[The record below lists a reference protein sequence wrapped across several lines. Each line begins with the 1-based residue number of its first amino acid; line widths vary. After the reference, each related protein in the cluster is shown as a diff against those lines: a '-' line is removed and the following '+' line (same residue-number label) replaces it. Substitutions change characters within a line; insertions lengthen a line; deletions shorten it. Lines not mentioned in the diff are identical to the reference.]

1 MEKIII
7 KNFGPIKEIDFCL
20 DKQFN
25 LVIGEQ
31 ATGKSTLAKCIYF
44 FKDVISEMTHLFM
57 GQTEK
62 LANMTADKILQL
74 YYVNAKKLFYLS
86 FGRYCHSEDTEI
98 SYQYADNRLAAI
110 SVVNGDIQF
119 KYDQTTEQEIKHILM
134 WYLEKTL
141 SEKAADTSIFSLR
154 ALSVSLE
161 NLFGNNI
168 RRMFIPACRSRV
180 TGVLDQYQGQTLDIY
195 FNALLENIRAF
206 KFFLETS
213 SEADV
218 DVAYLHKDSVPKQL
232 HERIADLKSLKQ
244 KILKGDYE
252 TDKEK
257 TWIKLLNGTRVP
269 VEYGSSGQQESLWI
283 LNFLTMIMYSASSR
297 FLIIEEP
304 EAHLYPSAQLELVK
318 LIALVANTTGSEIL
332 ITTHSPYILSAFNLL
347 TYAGK
352 VEKVNKEGLINPYQ
366 RIAPQKLGAF
376 KLKSGICK
384 DIYNEQEG
392 LISAEKIDTV
402 SEDIN
407 ALFDK
412 LIDKECDEMR

>member
-1 MEKIII
+1 MEKISI
-7 KNFGPIKEIDFCL
+7 KNFGPIKSIDFCL

-25 LVIGEQ
+25 VVIGEQ

-44 FKDVISEMTHLFM
+44 FKDVISEMTHLLM

-86 FGRYCHSEDTEI
+86 FGRYCHSELTEI
-98 SYQYADNRLAAI
+98 SYQYKDNRLAII

-119 KYDQTTEQEIKHILM
+119 KYDYTTEQAVKNILKS
-134 WYLEKTL
+134 YLEKTL
-141 SEKAADTSIFSLR
+141 GAKVEESSLFSLR
-154 ALSVSLE
+154 ALTVLFE
-161 NLFGNNI
+161 NLLGTNS

-180 TGVLDQYQGQTLDIY
+180 TGILDQYQGQTMDIY
-195 FNALLENIRAF
+195 FNALLENIHAF
-206 KFFLETS
+206 KFFLETF
-213 SEADV
+213 SETDINI
-218 DVAYLHKDSVPKQL
+218 AYLHKDSLPERL
-232 HERIADLKSLKQ
+232 HERIADLKSLKR

-252 TDKEK
+252 TYKDK
-257 TWIKLLNGTRVP
+257 TWIKLINGTRVP

-283 LNFLTMIMYSASSR
+283 LNFLTMVMYSASSR

-304 EAHLYPSAQLELVK
+304 EAHLYPNAQLELIK
-318 LIALVANTTGSEIL
+318 LIALVANTTDSEVL

-352 VEKVNKEGLINPYQ
+352 VEKDNKEGLVNPYQ
-366 RIAPQKLGAF
+366 RIALQKLGAF
-376 KLKSGICK
+376 KLKNGICK
-384 DIYNEQEG
+384 DIYNAEEG
-392 LISAEKIDTV
+392 LINAEEIDTV
-402 SEDIN
+402 SEEIN
-407 ALFDK
+407 ILFDK

>member
-1 MEKIII
+1 MEKIIV
-7 KNFGPIKEIDFCL
+7 KNFGPIKEINFCL

-25 LVIGEQ
+25 VVIGEQ

-44 FKDVISEMTHLFM
+44 FKDVITEMTHLLM
-57 GQTEK
+57 GQPEK
-62 LANMTADKILQL
+62 LAKMTAEQILQL
-74 YYVNAKKLFYLS
+74 YYVKAKKLFYLS
-86 FGRYCHSEDTEI
+86 FGRYCHSELTEI
-98 SYQYADNRLAAI
+98 SYQYIDDRLATI

-119 KYDQTTEQEIKHILM
+119 KYDDATEQEIKRILT

-141 SEKAADTSIFSLR
+141 SGKVEDASIFSLR
-154 ALSVSLE
+154 AVAVLIE
-161 NLFGNNI
+161 NLFGTNI

-180 TGVLDQYQGQTLDIY
+180 TGILDQYQGQTMDIY
-195 FNALLENIRAF
+195 FNALLENVRAF
-206 KFFLETS
+206 KFFLETF
-213 SEADV
+213 SEADI
-218 DVAYLHKDSVPKQL
+218 DVAYLHKDSMPEQL
-232 HERIADLKSLKQ
+232 HERFLDLKLLKL

-252 TDKEK
+252 TDKDK
-257 TWIKLLNGTRVP
+257 TWIKLINGTKVP

-283 LNFLTMIMYSASSR
+283 LNFLTMVMYSASSR

-304 EAHLYPSAQLELVK
+304 EAHLYPSAQLELIK
-318 LIALVANTTGSEIL
+318 LITLVANTTGSEVL

-352 VEKVNKEGLINPYQ
+352 VEKNNKEGLINVYQ

-376 KLKSGICK
+376 KLENGICRY
-384 DIYNEQEG
+384 IYNEEES
-392 LISAEKIDTV
+392 LISSEEIDTI

-407 ALFDK
+407 TLFDK